1 MKLDTKNLMI
11 NAEKIRKT
19 KPIVEIDEVS
29 ISGDEINPEKK
40 EKAYME
46 ALKEYD
52 QAEDRFERAIYRFVT
67 EENRETVLQEAEEE
81 EERQY
86 RQK

>member
-1 MKLDTKNLMI
+1 MM

-86 RQK
+86 R

>member
-1 MKLDTKNLMI
+1 MM

>member
-1 MKLDTKNLMI
+1 MI

>member
-1 MKLDTKNLMI
+1 ML

-19 KPIVEIDEVS
+19 KPIVEIDEEY
-29 ISGDEINPEKK
+29 ISGEEINPEKI

-52 QAEDRFERAIYRFVT
+52 QAEDRFERATYRLVT

>member
-1 MKLDTKNLMI
+1 MI

-19 KPIVEIDEVS
+19 KPIVEINEVS